1 MIRESLEVWKTKTEL
16 LIRLLDVREEEKR
29 DRVIEQVD
37 KLLMEREALQ
47 SSIQAPFMDEEMEFG
62 KGLLLLEEELRGKLS
77 TYMKDIRIAIS
88 DQQKKK
94 VSVHAYMDPYSNV
107 YRDGTFYDKKK

>member
-1 MIRESLEVWKTKTEL
+1 MIRESLKVWRTKTEL
-16 LIRLLDVREEEKR
+16 LVRLLDVREEEKR
-29 DRVIEQVD
+29 DKVIEQVD
-37 KLLMEREALQ
+37 MLIMEREGLQ
-47 SSIQAPFMDEEMEFG
+47 SSIQAPYTDEEMEFG
-62 KGLLLLEEELRGKLS
+62 KELLPLEEELRGKLS
-77 TYMKDIRIAIS
+77 VYMKDIRIAIS